1 MSIHLARSERDCRM
15 ERFVSSFANQNHPL
29 SRIDSTSLD
38 DIRSRL
44 SESRP
49 FRFVGRIWESNFKE
63 RSDGC

>member
-1 MSIHLARSERDCRM
+1 MSIRLARSERACRM
-15 ERFVSSFANQNHPL
+15 KRFVSSFANQNHSL